1 MPDEAGRSPLAEYS
15 KSGRAGCRGCRE
27 KIEKGAVRIGIP
39 STFSRGNGQEI
50 QTYQYYHPRC
60 LLPGQTRKYLD
71 ALITQIIPLSE
82 LSAADKKQALID
94 LEDISKYQDQGEL
107 KPRPPYF
114 EISKSGRGKCHECR
128 SKIEKGIVRVVRREG
143 EVQLPDGRTI
153 LGKNLYHI
161 ACFFRISSDDPM
173 EDFQQMANGARKKAV
188 LTDEEIKEIES
199 GMKSIFEDKTT
210 VQEFVN
216 SIGSSPITLN
226 ELKKLAQNRGL
237 DFELVEDVI
246 RGEAEK
252 GKIFISGET
261 IQRL

>member
-1 MPDEAGRSPLAEYS
+1 MPDETGRSPLVEYS

-60 LLPGQTRKYLD
+60 LLPDQMRKYLD
-71 ALITQIIPLSE
+71 ELRTQIIPLSM
-82 LSAADKKQALID
+82 LSAADKKQALVD
-94 LEDISKYQDQGEL
+94 LEDISTYQDQGQL

-128 SKIEKGIVRVVRREG
+128 SKIEKGIIRVVRREG
-143 EVQLPDGRTI
+143 EVQLPDGRQI
-153 LGKNLYHI
+153 LGKNLYHTD
-161 ACFFRISSDDPM
+161 CFFRTSSEDPV
-173 EDFQQMANGARKKAV
+173 EDFKQMADGARKKAI
-188 LTDEEIKEIES
+188 LTDDQIKEIES
-199 GMKSIFEDKTT
+199 TLKSVFDGKTSA
-210 VQEFVN
+210 QEFLN

-226 ELKKLAQNRGL
+226 KLKKLAQNKGL
-237 DFELVEDVI
+237 DFGLVEDVI
-246 RGEAEK
+246 KGEAEK
-252 GKIFISGET
+252 GKIFISGNT